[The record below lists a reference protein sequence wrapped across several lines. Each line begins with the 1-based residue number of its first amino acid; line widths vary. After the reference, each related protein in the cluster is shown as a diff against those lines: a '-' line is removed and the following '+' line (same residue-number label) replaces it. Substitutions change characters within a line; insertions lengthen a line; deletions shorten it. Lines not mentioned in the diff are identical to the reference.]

1 VDAQTCS
8 GAAGLPAAC
17 QIVTLPD
24 EIDMTNAGLV
34 EDRLRAAVRPGIEVV
49 IADMSATTF
58 ADSSAV
64 RALLSARSAAS
75 AGHSELRLVIV
86 ACAVL
91 RILQVMGLDKLLL
104 IYPSVPAALPAA
116 PPAVA

>member
-1 VDAQTCS
+1 V
-8 GAAGLPAAC
+8 
-17 QIVTLPD
+17 IVTLPD

-64 RALLSARSAAS
+64 RALLAAQSAAL
-75 AGHSELRLVIV
+75 AGHAELRLVIV

-91 RILQVMGLDKLLL
+91 RILQVMGLDKLLR
-104 IYPSVPAALPAA
+104 IYPSVRAALPAA